1 MADPNLNLDKN
12 QNDVVDS
19 SLGFGVSFG
28 VLMVIFLGMMIVD
41 YVMQ

>member
-12 QNDVVDS
+12 QNDVIDS

>member
-12 QNDVVDS
+12 QNDVIDS

-28 VLMVIFLGMMIVD
+28 VLMIIFLGMMIVD